1 MKSEAKET
9 GLERREA
16 EQDVVNAVR
25 RILRAL
31 RLAANTT
38 QSSVGISPAQL
49 YVLRHLAEHDVVSIS
64 ELAQLTLTDRSSV
77 AAVVDR
83 LVEQGLASRAPS
95 SSDRRRASVRITRQG
110 ARLATGSS
118 PAPMDNLVNALRSMR
133 DDEVSDLARSLTGL
147 VVAMGLGGT
156 PAVMLFEEAAPDAVP
171 EPTPPET

>member
-1 MKSEAKET
+1 MAREAKESR
-9 GLERREA
+9 GDRREA
-16 EQDVVNAVR
+16 ERDVVNAVR

-38 QSSVGISPAQL
+38 QSSLGISAAQL
-49 YVLRHLAEHDVVSIS
+49 YVLRHLAEHEVVSIS
-64 ELAQLTLTDRSSV
+64 ELSQLTLTDRSSV

-118 PAPMDNLVNALRSMR
+118 PAPMDNLVNALRGMG
-133 DDEVSDLARSLTGL
+133 DGEVTDLARSLTGL
-147 VVAMGLGGT
+147 VAAMGLEAT
-156 PAVMLFEEAAPDAVP
+156 PAEMLFEEGTPRAP
-171 EPTPPET
+171 EPPVPPET